1 MTDRIRPGP
10 SPVWSVADR
19 YLARLARTD
28 ATAAHAAGAPVR
40 TELPQAAPD
49 DVDDRN
55 DAASAARTELAG
67 TIPIDSA
74 DADLR
79 AALGERLDAE
89 MLLSDNGFT
98 DRLLAP
104 LATPVQA
111 IRSIFDA
118 LPTATE
124 SDWEWLIGELEAVPA
139 AFDGYRRTLARAAER
154 GDRAAARQV
163 RLVARQCRSWIG
175 PDIDFFRRLAA
186 GAPEPLARAATRAG
200 DRATA
205 GTAEF
210 ARFLEHDLLPASPI
224 ADGVGSDI
232 YRATAGAF
240 LGAEVD
246 PIAVAEWGWRELDR
260 IDAEIEKL
268 ASDIDPAG
276 RQAAITRLDD
286 DPTRILRSDADI
298 VNWLTDSMATVG
310 DAIDGVH
317 VDLPAAARLPACRI
331 SHTGSGVMY
340 YAAPDPELTRPG
352 TVWWATEPGQGV
364 HTWREQ
370 TTVHHEGIPGH
381 HLQIS
386 AALAADSLHPW
397 QRTMC
402 HIHGY
407 AEGWAHHAETWAA
420 EIGLLDDPG
429 DRLGMLL
436 GQAWRAARI
445 VIDSGLHLDLPIPT
459 GRIPGADRWTPDVG
473 LAFLRQVTGLGPQM
487 AQFEINRYLG
497 WPAQALAFRL
507 GAALFAEIRAA
518 ARSRAGYR
526 DRDFHNDLFR
536 RGPMGLGPLR
546 ERMLG
551 QRPASSPGVDDAPNR
566 L

>member
-1 MTDRIRPGP
+1 MTDRSRLIP
-10 SPVWSVADR
+10 SAVWSVADR
-19 YLARLARTD
+19 YLARLASTD
-28 ATAAHAAGAPVR
+28 ATAAHAARTPVL
-40 TELPQAAPD
+40 TELPQVAPD
-49 DVDDRN
+49 DVDDRY
-55 DAASAARTELAG
+55 DAARSARAELAG
-67 TIPIDSA
+67 TAPTDSA
-74 DADLR
+74 DADLL
-79 AALGERLDAE
+79 AALAERLDAE
-89 MLLSDNGFT
+89 ILLSDNGFT
-98 DRLLAP
+98 NRLLAP

-111 IRSIFDA
+111 IRSTFDA

-124 SDWEWLIGELEAVPA
+124 SDWERLIDELEAVPA
-139 AFDGYRRTLARAAER
+139 AFDGYRRTLARAAGR

-175 PDIDFFRRLAA
+175 PDIDFFRRLTA
-186 GAPEPLARAATRAG
+186 GAPDPLARAAGRAG

-210 ARFLEHDLLPASPI
+210 ARFLEQELLPAAPI

-260 IDAEIEKL
+260 IDAEIDAL
-268 ASDIDPAG
+268 ALDIDPAG
-276 RQAAITRLDD
+276 RRAAIARLDA
-286 DPTRILRSDADI
+286 DPARIVHSDTDI
-298 VNWLTDSMATVG
+298 ETWLTDSMTAIG

-317 VDLPAAARLPACRI
+317 VDLPAAARLPVCRI
-331 SHTGSGVMY
+331 SGTGSGVMY

-352 TVWWATEPGQGV
+352 TVWWATEPGRGV

-386 AALAADSLHPW
+386 AALAAGSLHPW
-397 QRTMC
+397 QRALC

-445 VIDSGLHLDLPIPT
+445 VIDSGLHLELPIPV

-473 LAFLRQVTGLGPQM
+473 VAFLRQVTGLGPQM
-487 AQFEINRYLG
+487 AQFEVDRYLG

-507 GAALFAEIRAA
+507 GANLFADIRAA
-518 ARSRAGYR
+518 ARARAGYR
-526 DRDFHNDLFR
+526 DRDFHNELFR

-551 QRPASSPGVDDAPNR
+551 
-566 L
+566 